1 MNAPLLWRD
10 PVVAEIHAIRDQLM
24 AESAG
29 SLAEATRAA
38 NAFCQGLGFTVVQPP
53 APSVKTLTPDAQ

>member
-1 MNAPLLWRD
+1 MNAPLVWRD

-29 SLAEATRAA
+29 NLAEVTRAA
-38 NAFCQGLGFTVVQPP
+38 NEFCQGMGFTLVQPP
-53 APSVKTLTPDAQ
+53 LASSRAPSAEAK